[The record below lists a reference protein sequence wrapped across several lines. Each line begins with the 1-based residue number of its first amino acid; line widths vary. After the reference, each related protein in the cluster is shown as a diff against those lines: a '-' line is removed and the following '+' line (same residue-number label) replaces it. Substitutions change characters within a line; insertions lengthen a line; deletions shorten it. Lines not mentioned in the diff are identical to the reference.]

1 MGVEERV
8 STLAKRSIK
17 TDAKQQGIRLAISML
32 DLTTLEGADTPGKV
46 RQLAAKAVQ
55 AGFGVAPVF
64 MREGG
69 TVPVGTLFKQT
80 LGIDTLFIGFGL
92 SDDRVHSPNEK
103 FDLDAL
109 HKGTRTAAAL
119 YAELANLPPQK

>member
-1 MGVEERV
+1 LESRLPKTV
-8 STLAKRSIK
+8 TLDIHVHS
-17 TDAKQQGIRLAISML
+17 
-32 DLTTLEGADTPGKV
+32 GAAPSLLPIDNPAT
-46 RQLAAKAVQ
+46 QLAAKAVKT
-55 AGFGVAPVF
+55 GFGIDPVF

-69 TVPVGTLFKQT
+69 TVPVGTLFKAA
-80 LGIDTLFIGFGL
+80 LGIDTLFVGFGL

-119 YAELANLPPQK
+119 YAELANLKP

>member
-1 MGVEERV
+1 
-8 STLAKRSIK
+8 
-17 TDAKQQGIRLAISML
+17 
-32 DLTTLEGADTPGKV
+32 
-46 RQLAAKAVQ
+46 
-55 AGFGVAPVF
+55 

-69 TVPVGTLFKQT
+69 TIPVGAFFKNA
-80 LGIDTLFIGFGL
+80 LGIDTLFVGFGL

-119 YAELANLPPQK
+119 YSELARL